1 MPIVGTGKNK
11 QKFPY
16 TVEGLKKAEVVARNT
31 NQRVEID
38 RSVYGPT
45 NTNRNMNPDSGS
57 LLTNKRNTS
66 LRRKAPRPY
75 KTNRTLT

>member
-1 MPIVGTGKNK
+1 MPKVGSK
-11 QKFPY
+11 QFAY
-16 TVEGLKKAEVVARNT
+16 SIEGLKKAEEYASST

-45 NTNRNMNPDSGS
+45 NTNQNMNPDSNT
-57 LLTNKRNTS
+57 LLSKKRNTS

-75 KTNRTLT
+75 KTNQKLY

>member
-1 MPIVGTGKNK
+1 MPTVNGKK
-11 QKFPY
+11 IPY
-16 TVEGLKKAEVVARNT
+16 TVEGMKKAEELARNT
-31 NQRVEID
+31 NQRVDID

-45 NTNRNMNPDSGS
+45 NTNPNMNPDSGS

-75 KTNRTLT
+75 RTNRTLT